1 METLICPQ
9 CGAQLDESHVT
20 GDVVRC
26 QYCATQ
32 FRVPYATP
40 TFEQQQQPPAVVN
53 MKVMKTG
60 IGIFALMPIVIML
73 MVFVFIGGIF
83 YFVFTSINHTVGTA
97 VNAAQHSVNDA
108 QTSANAMKAA
118 ANAMANAARQKANNA
133 VANAAAPA
141 QPPKQK

>member
-32 FRVPYATP
+32 FRVPHAAP
-40 TFEQQQQPPAVVN
+40 TFDRQPAPAVVN
-53 MKVMKTG
+53 MKAVKTG
-60 IGIFALMPIVIML
+60 IGIIALMPIVIML

-133 VANAAAPA
+133 IANVTAPA
-141 QPPKQK
+141 QTPKQK